1 MAIEFNM
8 QIIDNFDFIFEEK
21 SNTFGALRKIKWSDN
36 GKEKLDIRTY
46 NINSSGE
53 EVPGKGFR
61 FSTEDG
67 PHELVKIMTEQ
78 GYGKTDEILKSIKD
92 RKDFM
97 SSLSKVLS
105 KDQMEDISKDNPD
118 IYFSDTE
125 EDEEDFYDPRELVS

>member
-1 MAIEFNM
+1 MEGMIIMAIEFNM

-61 FSTEDG
+61 FST
-67 PHELVKIMTEQ
+67 
-78 GYGKTDEILKSIKD
+78 ILISHYLRLYPV
-92 RKDFM
+92 RKPCG
-97 SSLSKVLS
+97 SSCLLTLL
-105 KDQMEDISKDNPD
+105 
-118 IYFSDTE
+118 YHDT
-125 EDEEDFYDPRELVS
+125 